1 MKRPFKKQLIQKLT
15 VFEPLLKISRVKK
28 DFYKQYSYLKP
39 DCEKTDWEKFCEGLK
54 KVGQWCKDHWKE
66 IVLVIEIVVAV
77 VCICVPGLQGIGT
90 GILIGALKGA
100 LTGGLIGGITSML
113 TGVSQTKR
121 Y

>member
-1 MKRPFKKQLIQKLT
+1 MT
-15 VFEPLLKISRVKK
+15 VDRDNSASSEISRAKK

-100 LTGGLIGGITSML
+100 LTGGLIGGIN
-113 TGVSQTKR
+113 